1 MGVGP
6 GDPELMTQKAL
17 RLIREN
23 DVIAVPGK
31 TAEGSMAYRIA
42 AAMIPELKDKEL
54 VPVYMPMTRDRDLLE
69 KAHREGAE
77 LLESYLDRGENVVY
91 ITLGDPTIYCT
102 FSYLQNILEEDGYTV
117 EMVPGITSFCA
128 SASRLRLPLVEGNE
142 PLHVVPASQLTA
154 EDLNRPG
161 TYVIMKSGKSMSE
174 VKELLRRSGKVVT
187 AVENCGMADE
197 KIYRSV
203 DDVPDD
209 AGYYTLIIAK

>member
-1 MGVGP
+1 M
-6 GDPELMTQKAL
+6 
-17 RLIREN
+17 IREN

-42 AAMIPELKDKEL
+42 ASIIPELKDKEL

-91 ITLGDPTIYCT
+91 ITLGDPSVYCT
-102 FSYLQNILEEDGYTV
+102 FSYLQTILEEEGYTV

-128 SASRLRLPLVEGNE
+128 CASRLCLPLVEGNE
-142 PLHVVPASQLTA
+142 PLHVVPASCLTA
-154 EDLNRPG
+154 EELSRPG

-187 AVENCGMADE
+187 AVENCGMSDEKLFRSADE
-197 KIYRSV
+197 I
-203 DDVPDD
+203 PDD